1 MGIIDM
7 KYSIEGNEDK
17 LHFSEGK
24 GDKMD
29 LWSKLEL
36 FDSNLDSNNCTRQ
49 QSYVDLNRFLAILTV
64 CWKQ

>member
-29 LWSKLEL
+29 L
-36 FDSNLDSNNCTRQ
+36 
-49 QSYVDLNRFLAILTV
+49 
-64 CWKQ
+64 